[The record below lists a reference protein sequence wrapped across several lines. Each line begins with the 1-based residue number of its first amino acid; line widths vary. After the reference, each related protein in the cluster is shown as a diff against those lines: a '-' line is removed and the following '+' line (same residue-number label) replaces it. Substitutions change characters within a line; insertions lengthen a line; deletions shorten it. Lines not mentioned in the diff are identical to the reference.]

1 MWTSLRIIAESTTSN
16 QNWSLEFIIGIIT
29 LRFLRNWINKLSIE
43 NFTRWKLLYCF
54 LLLTVIVIKNK
65 ASMFL
70 WGTIKFIN
78 FFGSQ
83 THSQLATLLVTCER
97 NQVFVNFDSI
107 WLLIFITVFFLCL
120 KRQSSL
126 NSNSN
131 SLVLV
136 RFTQFILRLI

>member
-16 QNWSLEFIIGIIT
+16 QNWFLEFIIGIIT
-29 LRFLRNWINKLSIE
+29 LRFLRNWLNKLSIE
-43 NFTRWKLLYCF
+43 NFTRWKLLYCL
-54 LLLTVIVIKNK
+54 LLLTVIVIKNQ

-70 WGTIKFIN
+70 WGTIKIIN

-83 THSQLATLLVTCER
+83 THSQLATLFVTCER

-107 WLLIFITVFFLCL
+107 WLLIFITVFLLCL

-131 SLVLV
+131 SLILV
-136 RFTQFILRLI
+136 